1 MRYTASCKAVR
12 DNIQRVVYDTDIGKV
27 KIISKSG
34 RKKVFEVSFNIEDYL
49 HYKPTFNNF
58 WNMKEFIRKLL
69 ISKGKDALIEGGSL
83 DCLFDRIV
91 DSQCTAFR
99 DVLKQVG
106 EWK

>member
-1 MRYTASCKAVR
+1 
-12 DNIQRVVYDTDIGKV
+12 
-27 KIISKSG
+27 
-34 RKKVFEVSFNIEDYL
+34 
-49 HYKPTFNNF
+49 
-58 WNMKEFIRKLL
+58 MKEFIRKLL